1 MTSALDMSLD
11 DIIKSNK
18 RSSSRGRGGGGR
30 GSGLGPARH
39 TFKRSVNRTAPYSK
53 VTIFFKKQK
62 KKRKEKKISALLRV
76 WNYFDSWIGC
86 VFVDL
91 IEKEF
96 FLL

>member
-39 TFKRSVNRTAPYSK
+39 TFKRGVNKTAPYSK

-62 KKRKEKKISALLRV
+62 KKEKKRK
-76 WNYFDSWIGC
+76 FQRC
-86 VFVDL
+86 FVFEITL
-91 IEKEF
+91 I
-96 FLL
+96 LGLDVSLSI